1 MNTHLVQHAGENAI
15 REMELIIQLL
25 SQGDSSDKF
34 LAREIV
40 KAQDTLMKLR
50 SLV

>member
-1 MNTHLVQHAGENAI
+1 MNINLIKHAGENAI

-25 SQGDSSDKF
+25 SKGHGNAKY

-40 KAQDTLMKLR
+40 EAQDTLMKLR
-50 SLV
+50 NLV